1 MSGKVKNV
9 KKLLL
14 GLISILLL
22 CGFSAKDFDINNLQ
36 SYHKEFKTEEI
47 TVCSSSSVK
56 TYMSYK
62 AITNTASKQ
71 YEIISSLN
79 IDETTGFLYDEDGF
93 IAAALGA
100 SFGELGSRYYF
111 TLSSGVVIPVIKAD
125 AKSINHVPNGCATDG
140 GSVIEFIIDE
150 DISKEYFGQGPS
162 GLASFGN
169 FNNDSRFEGS
179 IVKVEKVL
187 DEKVEEDI
195 TYEENNDVVSEMN
208 FNDITY

>member
-1 MSGKVKNV
+1 M
-9 KKLLL
+9 KKLLVA
-14 GLISILLL
+14 LISFLML
-22 CGFSAKDFDINNLQ
+22 CGFSSKDFDINNLKD
-36 SYHKEFKTEEI
+36 YHKEYKTEDV

-56 TYMSYK
+56 TYMSYQ

-71 YEIISSLN
+71 YEIISQLT

-93 IAAALGA
+93 IATALGA
-100 SFGELGSRYYF
+100 NFGELGSRYYF

-125 AKSINHVPNGCATDG
+125 AKSISHVPNGCATDG

-150 DISKEYFGQGPS
+150 QISKEYFGQGPS

-169 FNNDSRFEGS
+169 FNNDPRFEGT

-187 DEKVEEDI
+187 DEKVEEGI
-195 TYEENNDVVSEMN
+195 TYVENDDYTNTMH

>member
-1 MSGKVKNV
+1 M

-14 GLISILLL
+14 GLLSIFLL
-22 CGFSAKDFDINNLQ
+22 CGFSAKDFDINNLKN
-36 SYHKEFKTEEI
+36 YHKEYKTEEMS
-47 TVCSSSSVK
+47 VCSSSSVK

-71 YEIISSLN
+71 YEIISSLTV
-79 IDETTGFLYDEDGF
+79 DETTGFLYDEDGF
-93 IAAALGA
+93 IAVALGA
-100 SFGELGSRYYF
+100 NFGELGSRYYF
-111 TLSSGVVIPVIKAD
+111 TLSSGIVIPVIKAD
-125 AKSINHVPNGCATDG
+125 AKSLSHVPNGCSTDG

-150 DISKEYFGQGPS
+150 QISKEYFGQGPS

-169 FNNDSRFEGS
+169 FNNDPRFEGS

-187 DEKVEEDI
+187 DEKVEEGI
-195 TYEENNDVVSEMN
+195 TYEENIEVVNTLN